1 MDHNPKKITMEKIK
15 KEIPFISIALL
26 PFVYLAYIW
35 NRLPESVPMHWNA
48 SGEIDDYGSKNEL
61 FFVLLLLVG
70 LPYLIFLVIP
80 NIDPKQKLQNM
91 GNKLN
96 NLRFILTL
104 FMSAL
109 AIFIL
114 YSVQQQSSNPGFIFS
129 IVGLL
134 FAFLGNYFKTIK
146 PNYFIGIK
154 TPWTLESEEVWK
166 KTHLLAGKMWFVGG
180 LLMAMTFVLPEPVNL
195 FVFLG
200 ITAVISVIPIVY
212 SYLEFKKQKTNQE
225 HTS

>member
-1 MDHNPKKITMEKIK
+1 MDYNPKKITMEKIK

-35 NRLPESVPMHWNA
+35 NRLPEKVPMHWNV
-48 SGEIDDYGSKNEL
+48 SGEIDDYGNKNEL
-61 FFVLLLLVG
+61 LFMLLLVVG

-80 NIDPKQKLQNM
+80 HIDPKQKLQNM

-96 NLRFILTL
+96 NLRFVLSL

-109 AIFIL
+109 SIFIL
-114 YSVQQQSSNPGFIFS
+114 YSVQQKTSNTGLIFA

-146 PNYFIGIK
+146 PNYFIGIR
-154 TPWTLESEEVWK
+154 TPWTLENEEVWK
-166 KTHLLAGKMWFVGG
+166 KTHLLGGKMWFVGG
-180 LLMAMTFVLPEPVNL
+180 LLMAMTFVLPDPLNL

-200 ITAVISVIPIVY
+200 ITAIISIIPIIY
-212 SYLEFKKQKTNQE
+212 SYLEFRKLKSQQQ
-225 HTS
+225 HT

>member
-1 MDHNPKKITMEKIK
+1 MKKIK
-15 KEIPFISIALL
+15 KEIPFITIAVL
-26 PFVYLAYIW
+26 PFVYLSYIW
-35 NRLPESVPMHWNA
+35 RSLPEKVPIHWNG
-48 SGEIDDYGSKNEL
+48 SGEIDDYGNKSEL

-70 LPYLIFLVIP
+70 LPYLILLNIS

-91 GNKLN
+91 GTKLN
-96 NLRFILTL
+96 NIRLIINL

-114 YSVQQQSSNPGFIFS
+114 NCIQQKTSNPGFILS

-134 FAFLGNYFKTIK
+134 IAFLGNYFKTIK

-154 TPWTLESEEVWK
+154 TPWTLENEEIWK

-180 LLMAMTFVLPEPVNL
+180 ILMALTFVIPNPINL
-195 FVFLG
+195 YVFFVV
-200 ITAVISVIPIVY
+200 TALISIIPIVY
-212 SYLEFKKQKTNQE
+212 SYLEFKKTKKIQAHN
-225 HTS
+225 

>member
-1 MDHNPKKITMEKIK
+1 MDYNPKKIKMEKIK

-35 NRLPESVPMHWNA
+35 NRLPEKVPMHWNV
-48 SGEIDDYGSKNEL
+48 SGEIDDYGNKNEL
-61 FFVLLLLVG
+61 LFMLLLVVG

-80 NIDPKQKLQNM
+80 HIDPKQKLQNM

-96 NLRFILTL
+96 NLRFVLSL

-109 AIFIL
+109 SIFIL
-114 YSVQQQSSNPGFIFS
+114 YSVQQKTSNTGLIFA

-146 PNYFIGIK
+146 PNYFIGIR
-154 TPWTLESEEVWK
+154 TPWTLENEEVWK
-166 KTHLLAGKMWFVGG
+166 KTHLLGGKMWFVGG
-180 LLMAMTFVLPEPVNL
+180 LLMAMTFVLPDPLNL

-200 ITAVISVIPIVY
+200 ITAIISIIPIIY
-212 SYLEFKKQKTNQE
+212 SYLEFRKLKSQQQ
-225 HTS
+225 HT

>member
-1 MDHNPKKITMEKIK
+1 METIK

-35 NRLPESVPMHWNA
+35 NRLPEKVPMHWNA
-48 SGEIDDYGSKNEL
+48 SGEIDDYGHKKEL
-61 FFVLLLLVG
+61 FFLLFLIVG

-80 NIDPKQKLQNM
+80 RIDPKQKLQNM

-96 NLRFILTL
+96 SLRFIISI

-114 YSVQQQSSNPGFIFS
+114 YSMQHETSNPGLIFA

-146 PNYFIGIK
+146 PNYFIGIR
-154 TPWTLESEEVWK
+154 TPWTLENEEVWK
-166 KTHLLAGKMWFVGG
+166 KTHLLGGKMWFIGG
-180 LLMAMTFVLPEPVNL
+180 LLMALTFILPNPINL
-195 FVFLG
+195 YTFLG
-200 ITAVISVIPIVY
+200 ITAIISIVPIVY
-212 SYLEFKKQKTNQE
+212 SYLEFKKLKNQQ
-225 HTS
+225 HHA